1 MVVLV
6 TGVTG
11 FLGPYVV
18 EWLISF
24 RQTVRCLIHTPGT
37 ERTFKDSSIEIRY
50 GDILDIDALVEASYG
65 VDKVIHLADYHSYQ
79 LSKQTS
85 EYTQDQNN
93 LGTSNLLEIFQNQ
106 PSFNHFILVSNLR
119 SSRDPKSGLS
129 YKKWCNEEIVRNS
142 GIPYTILRSSI
153 LFGESDSFI
162 NSIASA
168 IRLSPIVPVWG
179 SGHNRIQPLSAE
191 DLATCIVLTLGR
203 GDLKNQTL
211 DIGGPQ
217 QLSYNEIIALVSD
230 FMGKNRI
237 SLHFP
242 TWAIKPML
250 LALDLFPMSYNKN
263 IEKLNLMADRNVTD
277 QHSVNRYFGFT
288 PKPLNG
294 NIDYVDISKRKN
306 RLPFRDTRPRTQ
318 RHFIKFTG

>member
-6 TGVTG
+6 TGSTG

-18 EWLISF
+18 EKLISY

-50 GDILDIDALVEASYG
+50 GDMLDRDALVEATYG
-65 VDKVIHLADYHSYQ
+65 VDKVIHLADYHSYP
-79 LSKQTS
+79 LNSQTS
-85 EYTQDQNN
+85 NYTQDPNN
-93 LGTSNLLEIFQNQ
+93 LGTSNLLEICQNQ
-106 PSFNHFILVSNLR
+106 PNFNRFILVSTLR
-119 SSRDPKSGLS
+119 SSRNPKSGLA

-142 GIPYTILRSSI
+142 GIPYTILRSSKLI
-153 LFGESDSFI
+153 GESDSFI

-179 SGHNRIQPLSAE
+179 SGHNRIQPLAAE
-191 DLATCIVLTLGR
+191 DLATCISLTLDR
-203 GDLKNQTL
+203 GDLKNRTL

-217 QLSYNEIIALVSD
+217 QLTYNETIALVCD
-230 FMGKNRI
+230 ITGKNRI
-237 SLHFP
+237 SLHLP
-242 TWAIKPML
+242 IWAIKPML

-263 IEKLNLMADRNVTD
+263 MEKLNLIADRNVTD
-277 QHSVNRYFGFT
+277 RHSVNRYFGFT

-294 NIDYVDISKRKN
+294 NIDYVDISKRKKE
-306 RLPFRDTRPRTQ
+306 LPFPDERIQTPRN
-318 RHFIKFTG
+318 FINFSG

>member
-6 TGVTG
+6 TGATG

-18 EWLISF
+18 ERLISSH
-24 RQTVRCLIHTPGT
+24 QPVRCLIHTPGT

-50 GDILDIDALVEASYG
+50 GDMLDIDALVEAAYG

-79 LSKQTS
+79 LSKRTS
-85 EYTQDQNN
+85 NYTQDPNN
-93 LGTSNLLEIFQNQ
+93 VGTSNLLEICQNQ
-106 PSFNHFILVSNLR
+106 PNFNRFILVSTLR
-119 SSRDPKSGLS
+119 SSRNPTSGSS
-129 YKKWCNEEIVRNS
+129 YNKWCNEEIVRNS

-179 SGHNRIQPLSAE
+179 SGHNRIQPLAAE
-191 DLATCIVLTLGR
+191 DLATCISLTLGR
-203 GDLKNQTL
+203 GDLRNRTL

-217 QLSYNEIIALVSD
+217 QLSYNETIKLVSD
-230 FMGKNRI
+230 FIGKNSI
-237 SLHFP
+237 SIHFP

-263 IEKLNLMADRNVTD
+263 MEKLNLRADRNVTD
-277 QHSVNRYFGFT
+277 RHSVNRYFGFT

-294 NIDYVDISKRKN
+294 NIDYVNISKSKHG
-306 RLPFRDTRPRTQ
+306 LPFRDTCPGDPRN
-318 RHFIKFTG
+318 FIKTSG